1 MTTSEEATNLS
12 GVILRRN
19 HTQFP
24 NCEHKR
30 LLKKPLA
37 GPTLPFTTISLL
49 AAPDYIG
56 DRSGSHSLQMVEAKA
71 TPRIAQGLLRTT
83 EVARRQRLS
92 SELTRQQDKLDSR
105 GPFDFQKKNN

>member
-30 LLKKPLA
+30 LLRKPLA
-37 GPTLPFTTISLL
+37 VPTLPFTTVSLL
-49 AAPDYIG
+49 APLDYIG
-56 DRSGSHSLQMVEAKA
+56 DRSGSHSLKRVEAKA
-71 TPRIAQGLLRTT
+71 TPRIAQGLLRTA
-83 EVARRQRLS
+83 EVARKQMLS
-92 SELTRQQDKLDSR
+92 SELTGQQDKLDSR
-105 GPFDFQKKNN
+105 GPSDLQKKNN

>member
-30 LLKKPLA
+30 LLRKPLA
-37 GPTLPFTTISLL
+37 VPTLPFTTISLL
-49 AAPDYIG
+49 VPLNYIG
-56 DRSGSHSLQMVEAKA
+56 DRSGSHSLKMVEAKVM
-71 TPRIAQGLLRTT
+71 PRMAQGLLRTT
-83 EVARRQRLS
+83 EVVRKQMLS
-92 SELTRQQDKLDSR
+92 SEMTGQWDKLDSR
-105 GPFDFQKKNN
+105 GPSDLQKKNN